1 MGIVLYWKWFSFHGG
16 FVLRKKSHISLALY
30 LADSINFNDIANHK
44 LSFCIGS
51 ILPDCK
57 PSFLTTRHEI
67 TATFDK
73 VKEDIKKLI
82 YDYKEGNQNSSSFI
96 RNLGQVIHY
105 LADYFTYPHNL
116 IYPGTLKDHC
126 VYENELKFALRDY
139 IKSGEALKS
148 KEKVRTFTTVESLF
162 DFIQK
167 THSEY
172 LNIKQSVK
180 DDCKYIVSLCHHV
193 VEGILHLF
201 YLQNKGFLVPAMA

>member
-1 MGIVLYWKWFSFHGG
+1 M
-16 FVLRKKSHISLALY
+16 RKKSHISLALY
-30 LADSINFNDIANHK
+30 LADSVNFNDISNHK

-67 TATFDK
+67 SATFDK

-82 YDYKEGNQNSSSFI
+82 YEYNNGEENSSSFI

-116 IYPGTLKDHC
+116 IYPGNLKDHC
-126 VYENELKFALRDY
+126 VYENELKYGLKNY
-139 IKSGEALKS
+139 IKSGDALKNKKKIS
-148 KEKVRTFTTVESLF
+148 EFTTIDSLF

-167 THSEY
+167 SHEEY
-172 LNIKQSVK
+172 LKTKNSVQ
-180 DDCKYIVSLCHHV
+180 DDCIYIVSLCHQV

-201 YLQNKGFLVPAMA
+201 YLQKEGFAIPAFN

>member
-1 MGIVLYWKWFSFHGG
+1 M
-16 FVLRKKSHISLALY
+16 RKKSHISLALY
-30 LADSINFNDIANHK
+30 LANNINYNDIANHK

-73 VKEDIKKLI
+73 VKEDIKKQI
-82 YDYKEGNQNSSSFI
+82 YNYKEGNGNSSSFI

-126 VYENELKFALRDY
+126 IYEKDLKFALRNY
-139 IKSGEALKS
+139 IKSGDALKNY
-148 KEKVRTFTTVESLF
+148 KKTRQFTSMESLF
-162 DFIQK
+162 EFIQSV
-167 THSEY
+167 HGEY
-172 LNIKQSVK
+172 LDIKQSVK
-180 DDCKYIVSLCHHV
+180 DDCEYIVSLCQQV
-193 VEGILHLF
+193 VEGILYLF
-201 YLQNKGFLVPAMA
+201 YVENKGFLVPTTA